1 MPDILNYHLDYTLWI
16 YYLNI
21 YPLNPNYVK
30 FLPIQVPQQI
40 YTIFLIFLPLPN
52 TTHAM
57 LVYAL

>member
-1 MPDILNYHLDYTLWI
+1 MPDILNYHLDYTLSI
-16 YYLNI
+16 CYLNI
-21 YPLNPNYVK
+21 DPLNPNYVK